1 MYYLL
6 QETQCDWCNQTQY
19 AAAHSRAAKASR
31 ERRKNKPNYLHSW
44 RRKKFRHKDTEKW
57 KKKSSFQAFLMLG
70 APELNTLLQVR
81 SHESG
86 TEKNHLSQLAYYTS
100 FPADQEMVD
109 FLGCKC
115 TLPVHVELFVH
126 QYLLSPSL
134 HGCCLFPCHPAYI
147 YIQDCS
153 KPYAFGLV
161 ETHVAH
167 LGLPLEPVKI
177 PLDGIP
183 FLQHADCTTLF
194 GVIHKLPGGILNP
207 TVHIANKN
215 TKQYRSQCRPLKN
228 TTLHWFLTRTWNC

>member
-1 MYYLL
+1 MTDAIRHNML
-6 QETQCDWCNQTQY
+6 QHIAEQLKLQGKGGKTNQTTY
-19 AAAHSRAAKASR
+19 IPEEGRNLGIKTLR
-31 ERRKNKPNYLHSW
+31 NE
-44 RRKKFRHKDTEKW
+44 

-228 TTLHWFLTRTWNC
+228 TTLH